1 VKSIIIYI
9 LFLMFLFSADKLPA
23 GNDPLNI
30 STETTEEK
38 VKFYTIEG
46 MKSSFSE
53 NFDLAFQYY
62 DSALALDK
70 NNLRTKVY
78 RSTVF
83 LYKYILTRDDN
94 FKDKYLDES
103 DIITESAE
111 KLLSKNENDVKAL
124 SSLAA
129 NFGYRSMFYAN
140 DDSFLRSAWEGK
152 LSYDYLKATL
162 EKNPDDI
169 EALMGMGIFN
179 FSIGS
184 IDPKM
189 KSVMSFIGMSGDK
202 NKGIEQLKTASE
214 KAEFTKYEALF
225 MLSQF
230 YKYYEKDETK
240 ANEYYNK
247 LIKENPS
254 FSLFKKLD
262 ELKVYKFSN

>member
-1 VKSIIIYI
+1 VNKYFFNS
-9 LFLMFLFSADKLPA
+9 LFFLIFGIFLSADAK
-23 GNDPLNI
+23 NDPLSSNTKSI
-30 STETTEEK
+30 DEK

-62 DSALALDK
+62 DSALSIDK
-70 NNLRTKVY
+70 NNLRTRVY
-78 RSTVF
+78 KSTVY
-83 LYKYILTRDDN
+83 LYKFILTKN
-94 FKDKYLDES
+94 DKYKEIYLNES
-103 DIITESAE
+103 DKITESAE
-111 KLLSKNENDVKAL
+111 KLLSQNENDVKAL
-124 SSLAA
+124 ASLAA

-162 EKNPDDI
+162 EKNPDEI

-179 FSIGS
+179 YSIGAVDS
-184 IDPKM
+184 KM
-189 KSVMSFIGMSGDK
+189 KSVMSFIGMNGDK
-202 NKGIEQLKTASE
+202 KKGIEQLKTASE
-214 KAEFTKYEALF
+214 KAEFTKFEALF

-230 YKYYEKDETK
+230 YKYYEKDEIM
-240 ANEYYNK
+240 ASEYYNK
-247 LIKENPS
+247 LISENPT